1 VEQAGD
7 VDGVRE
13 PLATLLDGY
22 VPSSAVEAADLARL
36 RLALDRDADVWS
48 RSTPLHVT
56 ASALVVHP
64 PSGRVVLR
72 WHERM
77 ASWLQVGGHFDP
89 GEADPL
95 AVALREAREETGL
108 TDLRVAP
115 GTRDRPLHLA
125 IVPVVPGGGEPAHEH
140 ADIRYLL
147 VTDEP
152 DAIIP
157 ETAAARLR
165 WSTMDAAMGDV
176 TEENL
181 RILLRRAASLLDT
194 HARPGG

>member
-1 VEQAGD
+1 MDGD
-7 VDGVRE
+7 RGA
-13 PLATLLDGY
+13 LAALLDGY
-22 VPSSAVEAADLARL
+22 APSGAVEAADVARL
-36 RLALDRDADVWS
+36 RLALERDADVWS
-48 RSTPLHVT
+48 RSSPLHVT

-64 PSGRVVLR
+64 SSARVLLR

-77 ASWLQVGGHFDP
+77 RSWLQVGGHFDP

-115 GTRDRPLHLA
+115 GDGRGRPLHLA

-147 VTDEP
+147 VTDVP
-152 DAIIP
+152 DAVVP
-157 ETAAARLR
+157 ESPAARLR
-165 WSTMDAAMGDV
+165 WSTIEAAMGDV

-181 RILLRRAASLLDT
+181 RVLLGHAASLLDVP
-194 HARPGG
+194 ARRNV

>member
-1 VEQAGD
+1 MEQAG
-7 VDGVRE
+7 
-13 PLATLLDGY
+13 
-22 VPSSAVEAADLARL
+22 AVEGDREALAEVLDRYVASGAVESADLARL
-36 RLALDRDADVWS
+36 RLALERDLDVWS
-48 RSTPLHVT
+48 RSSPLHVT

-64 PSGRVVLR
+64 PSARVLLR

-77 ASWLQVGGHFDP
+77 RSWLQVGGHFDP

-115 GTRDRPLHLA
+115 GARARPLHLA

-147 VTDEP
+147 ITDAP
-152 DAIIP
+152 DAVVP
-157 ETAAARLR
+157 EAPAARLR
-165 WSTMDAAMGDV
+165 WSTIDAAMGDV

-181 RILLRRAASLLDT
+181 RVLLGRAASLLG
-194 HARPGG
+194 ALGRPSP